1 MKIMLQKNSD
11 MFQNKMF
18 ISLRP
23 AKLAIALFVLLNVV
37 SLLALFLW
45 GGIRQFS
52 ITTFLLSAIFS
63 FSFLS
68 VLIEFILLISSRVL
82 LLTILFFICVVSFI
96 GLFVFQ
102 EFGVFVDE
110 NLLHFFVEDSQYL
123 IDILSSS
130 ASNNLL
136 VFFLVIFSL
145 SFVLW
150 LGVYKVYQL
159 EKFLWKRLVVFFVIS
174 LISLNQLNR
183 FYTSDFLTM
192 DSQFLIAIKK
202 ALNSSASG
210 LKLLKPSRKRVSVN
224 AFKSTG
230 YNVVLV
236 VQESMSKEPFSVYG
250 YQNNF
255 TPFLK
260 KFVEDTNRACVR
272 FDDAMAISGCTDMSM
287 PTMMTGVGPEKGYE
301 GVMQKPFL
309 WDYAKAGGYQTA
321 YFSSQRY
328 SWKNFRQFFKNES
341 LDLLYTAENTSMP
354 VVNDVGIDD
363 VFMSEMARQFILG
376 KKKGRPMFMV
386 FNTNALHKPFQKDSK
401 LIQIPETI
409 KDRYFRAMY
418 IIDKSMESLISAY
431 KEIGEMDKTIFV
443 FTSDHGEYAIKHL
456 QRLGSFYKEALDIP
470 FYISFP
476 KSWVK
481 ENKLK
486 LSLIMKNKNVR
497 ISNLDIMPT
506 IIDVLGGS
514 KLNDL
519 EGESLFDEI
528 NNSRMIT
535 CLSTND
541 YRVWTNEG
549 YGLYRDTLSYL
560 FDKKSLFQ
568 LYNLKIDSSQEENL
582 ILENKEII
590 DGEFLPAVQK
600 NRFLNR
606 IYMENKSND

>member
-1 MKIMLQKNSD
+1 M
-11 MFQNKMF
+11 
-18 ISLRP
+18 
-23 AKLAIALFVLLNVV
+23 
-37 SLLALFLW
+37 
-45 GGIRQFS
+45 
-52 ITTFLLSAIFS
+52 
-63 FSFLS
+63 
-68 VLIEFILLISSRVL
+68 
-82 LLTILFFICVVSFI
+82 
-96 GLFVFQ
+96 
-102 EFGVFVDE
+102 
-110 NLLHFFVEDSQYL
+110 
-123 IDILSSS
+123 
-130 ASNNLL
+130 
-136 VFFLVIFSL
+136 
-145 SFVLW
+145 
-150 LGVYKVYQL
+150 
-159 EKFLWKRLVVFFVIS
+159 EK
-174 LISLNQLNR
+174 
-183 FYTSDFLTM
+183 
-192 DSQFLIAIKK
+192 
-202 ALNSSASG
+202 
-210 LKLLKPSRKRVSVN
+210 
-224 AFKSTG
+224 
-230 YNVVLV
+230 
-236 VQESMSKEPFSVYG
+236 
-250 YQNNF
+250 
-255 TPFLK
+255 
-260 KFVEDTNRACVR
+260 
-272 FDDAMAISGCTDMSM
+272 
-287 PTMMTGVGPEKGYE
+287 
-301 GVMQKPFL
+301 
-309 WDYAKAGGYQTA
+309 
-321 YFSSQRY
+321 
-328 SWKNFRQFFKNES
+328 FRQFFKNES

-386 FNTNALHKPFQKDSK
+386 FNTNALHKPFQQDSK
-401 LIQIPETI
+401 FIQIPETI

-506 IIDVLGGS
+506 IIDVLGGG
-514 KLNDL
+514 KPNDL